1 MNDSV
6 GTEDD
11 IIQIEKMSADQFAG
25 AVVLILGAIGSLL
38 LVVWQSKCHCKVN
51 LCYICQCERRPPNEE
66 ELKTL
71 ADEAKSMKDKQKKIN
86 KKEDIILDKE
96 EQILDKQKSFDYEA
110 ELKKLLPPPPTPSA
124 PPPVEET
131 QLVPQSSSLSVVS
144 QELVPEPEPHI
155 DESLGETLKEVK
167 IEK

>member
-1 MNDSV
+1 MSDSADLG

-86 KKEDIILDKE
+86 KKEDVILDKE

-110 ELKKLLPPPPTPSA
+110 ELKKLLPPPPTPK
-124 PPPVEET
+124 PVEET
-131 QLVPQSSSLSVVS
+131 RLVPQSSSLSVS
-144 QELVPEPEPHI
+144 ALSTQELVPEPEPQI
-155 DESLGETLKEVK
+155 ETLKEVK